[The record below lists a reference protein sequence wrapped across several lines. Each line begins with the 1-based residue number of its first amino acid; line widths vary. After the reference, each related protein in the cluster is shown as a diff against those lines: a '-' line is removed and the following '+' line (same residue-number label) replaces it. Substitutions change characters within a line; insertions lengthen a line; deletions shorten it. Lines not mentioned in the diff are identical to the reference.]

1 MREIK
6 AEKYPILRGEMVKK
20 GLVNRDL
27 ANLLKVH
34 STTIGN
40 KFNNRGNCDF
50 TISEAISIKN
60 TYFPNIGVE
69 ELFQKKPLPECE
81 SRSD

>member
-1 MREIK
+1 ME
-6 AEKYPILRGEMVKK
+6 AYPVLRGEMVKQ

-40 KFNNRGNCDF
+40 KFNNRGGCDF
-50 TISEAISIKN
+50 TISEAVSIKSA
-60 TYFPNIGVE
+60 YFPNIGVE
-69 ELFQKKPLPECE
+69 ELFQKKSLPECE